1 MEDSAAAQPVSN
13 TVSNPTATNGSTLRD
28 TTAEAAADVAPI
40 DPAPGQSGGPAS
52 VRIQRRVEWAQTDAA
67 GHHHWSAVL
76 HWVEQA
82 ETVLHERLGIAHRT
96 FGREPRV
103 HVRIDFTGRVYFR
116 DLVEIE
122 ITVREVGTSSAR
134 YAFTVTRAG
143 DPAADGE
150 LVAVHIDLES
160 GRSQP
165 WPADI
170 RAALTGGGEQLPELV
185 GAG

>member
-1 MEDSAAAQPVSN
+1 MEHTS
-13 TVSNPTATNGSTLRD
+13 RD
-28 TTAEAAADVAPI
+28 TTAEAVADVAPV
-40 DPAPGQSGGPAS
+40 DEPDTPTGPAT
-52 VRIQRRVEWAQTDAA
+52 VRVQRRVEWAQTDAA

-76 HWVEQA
+76 HWAEEA

-103 HVRIDFTGRVYFR
+103 HITMDFANRLYFR

-134 YAFTVTRAG
+134 YGFTVTRAG
-143 DPAADGE
+143 ETAAAGE
-150 LVAVHIDLES
+150 MVAVYVDPDT
-160 GRSQP
+160 GRPEP
-165 WPADI
+165 WPDDL
-170 RAALTGGGEQLPELV
+170 RAALTGGGEQVPELV

>member
-1 MEDSAAAQPVSN
+1 MSDPGLHDVMAQDP
-13 TVSNPTATNGSTLRD
+13 A
-28 TTAEAAADVAPI
+28 
-40 DPAPGQSGGPAS
+40 DPAPLELTAVTPERQGQPAG

-76 HWVEQA
+76 HWAEQA

-103 HVRIDFTGRVYFR
+103 HLQLDFSGRLYFR

-122 ITVREVGTSSAR
+122 ITVRQVGTTSAR

-143 DPAADGE
+143 EPAATGEMVTVYVDPAT
-150 LVAVHIDLES
+150 
-160 GRSQP
+160 GRPEP
-165 WPADI
+165 WPDDL
-170 RAALTGGGEQLPELV
+170 RSALTEGGEQLPELV